1 MFSSHC
7 AGRCSPLKVMTFILW
22 PGRFRARPFSY
33 LRRESA
39 DQTGEALGLHLDVD
53 PFTGSGP
60 VSRLLECSA
69 RSSFKRGFLAIHPDM
84 NARTVVLR
92 CW

>member
-7 AGRCSPLKVMTFILW
+7 AGRCSPLKVMTFTLW

-39 DQTGEALGLHLDVD
+39 DQTGEALALHLDVD

-60 VSRLLECSA
+60 GRRRLEYFALEPQA
-69 RSSFKRGFLAIHPDM
+69 RFPRYSIL
-84 NARTVVLR
+84 T
-92 CW
+92 

>member
-1 MFSSHC
+1 
-7 AGRCSPLKVMTFILW
+7 MTFILW

-33 LRRESA
+33 LRREST

-60 VSRLLECSA
+60 VSRRLLEYFALEPQA
-69 RSSFKRGFLAIHPDM
+69 RFPRYPS
-84 NARTVVLR
+84 
-92 CW
+92 